1 MWVYIFLPVIT
12 GISIV
17 LQGGLNRAS
26 ASHIGLLSAVLLNAV
41 LFMVLAGVLWTLAR
55 MGALPLV
62 GEMGAG
68 PFKDMSLWQLWPG
81 VFGFLIVLLTPWA
94 IMHLG
99 AGLTFALII
108 ATQLIVSLIWDSL
121 QTQAWPSA
129 TSWLGVVLVLSG
141 AVLLLRS
148 AESLN

>member
-1 MWVYIFLPVIT
+1 MPIVT
-12 GISIV
+12 GFSIV

-41 LFMVLAGVLWTLAR
+41 IFVMFAGLLWFLAR
-55 MGALPLV
+55 MGVLPLV

-68 PFKDMSLWQLWPG
+68 SFKGLSLWQIWPG
-81 VFGFLIVLLTPWA
+81 IFGFLIVLLTPWA

-108 ATQLIVSLIWDSL
+108 ATQLLVSLAWDCL
-121 QTQAWPSA
+121 QNQAWPPIS
-129 TSWLGVVLVLSG
+129 SWVGIALVLAG
-141 AVLLLRS
+141 AVILLRS
-148 AESLN
+148 SVSIN